1 MKVLLLHLSDIHI
14 HTVDDIVLTRVS
26 KIVDAVKNLDS
37 DVQAVVCV
45 LSGDITNSGSE
56 DQFLLAMNFVS
67 ELKSKLQ
74 QHLPKEATVSFVA
87 VPGNHDC
94 DFSETSDAR
103 EVLLEAVR
111 KTPER
116 LIDTSFADICLAP
129 QRRFF
134 EFIGAIDLLKQVPND
149 SRDRRLYSEYRLE
162 QEGSVVTFC
171 CCNTAA
177 LSQLHEQPGSL
188 IFPHEIIPKLKVSA
202 DVSVGVLHHPYN
214 WIKPDYMHKFRDRL
228 ESITDFII
236 TGHEHTID
244 KRRGGGRG
252 NVNTYLE
259 GGVLQTSG
267 DPAQSEFYSVLID
280 TVAKKQRII
289 GFAWKGTCYEPLN
302 CEDPQQ
308 YHLWEDFTQNRFR
321 VSQTFQLQPHFIS
334 YLDDPE
340 LTLTHHVQ
348 GQLRLSDIYVF
359 PDLKR
364 VNLAGERTTKI
375 VRGESVPDFITQNPC
390 LFIIG
395 DDVSGKTSL
404 AKRLFHHLRGIGDV
418 PVLIDASRVSLSLNN
433 TQEEIEASF
442 LKSYQQTALEN
453 YRQLDR
459 ANRVLSIDNYHRLK
473 LSPRGK
479 VDLIHKLRQHSFR
492 LVVLAHDLEVTVQDF
507 SEAGDIVTGELPFA
521 YYAILPFSLL
531 RRNRLVEKWLLLS
544 ATATNDTTQFVRNLE
559 RLTRTIDTIVG
570 KNYVPAYP
578 AYVLAIL
585 QATEAG
591 TEIDLHA
598 STHGYLYELF
608 IKATITKRS
617 SALVFNVLCAYLS
630 HIAYWMFTNQRKN
643 MTVAELQSLHEALHS
658 KYEVLPDFDRQ
669 TSQLVEMQLIAHQN
683 DSLTFRHPYIHY
695 YFLALYFRD
704 HISEQKIA
712 ADIRLLASQ
721 LYKEESA
728 NTLLF
733 LAHLSKD
740 KIVLDA
746 LLAVAESQYSG
757 CAEAKL
763 EEDVVFLNQL
773 NGTVNKV
780 KIPERSLA
788 VTRQEDLEIQDAAR
802 EEELAFETQQK
813 AEIENENSI
822 LGRLNAALKT
832 IQILGQFLKN
842 FPANLDRSQKN
853 QIISACSKL
862 GKQALGDILGM
873 VKRNESEMLDEML
886 FLISRRRPGI
896 EPDKL
901 RARAADALV
910 ALCEIASTGMIYRL
924 SYAIGSNEL
933 STTYDRVFQS
943 HNETIMRLLYVS
955 LQLEHYEHFPVE
967 LIDLEI
973 KQLNKNPF
981 AFRILRCL
989 VIRHLAVFPADFR
1002 LKQRLANLLE
1012 LDYQKVSII
1021 RDELKLLKNSR

>member
-14 HTVDDIVLTRVS
+14 RTVDDIVFTRIS

-37 DVQAVVCV
+37 DVRAVVTV
-45 LSGDITNSGSE
+45 LSGDITDSGSE

-67 ELKSKLQ
+67 ELKTGLH
-74 QHLPKEATVSFVA
+74 QHLSDKTTVSFVA

-94 DFSETSDAR
+94 DFSEASDAR

-116 LIDTSFADICLAP
+116 LSDTSFADICLAP
-129 QRRFF
+129 QRRYF
-134 EFIGAIDLLKQVPND
+134 EFISAVDMLKQVPSG
-149 SRDRRLYSEYRLE
+149 SRDRRLYVEYRLE
-162 QEGSVVTFC
+162 QEGAIVTFF

-188 IFPHEIIPKLKVSA
+188 VFPYEIIPKIKETA
-202 DVSVGVLHHPYN
+202 DVSVGVLHHPFN
-214 WIKPDYMHKFRDRL
+214 WFKPDSMHKFRDRL
-228 ESITDFII
+228 ESVTDFII
-236 TGHEHTID
+236 TGHEHTLD
-244 KRRGGGRG
+244 KRRGGGQG
-252 NVNTYLE
+252 NTNTYLE
-259 GGVLQTSG
+259 GGVLQTAG
-267 DPAQSEFYSVLID
+267 DPAQSGFYAVLID
-280 TVAKKQRII
+280 TTAKKQRII
-289 GFAWKGTCYEPLN
+289 EFAWKETCYVPLN

-308 YHLWEDFTQNRFR
+308 YHLWEDFAQNRFR
-321 VSQTFQLQPHFIS
+321 LSQTFQLQPDFIN

-340 LTLTHHVQ
+340 LTLTHQ
-348 GQLRLSDIYVF
+348 ARGQLRLSDIYVF

-364 VNLAGERTTKI
+364 VNLTGERTTKI
-375 VRGESVPDFITQNPC
+375 VRGESVPEFITQNPC

-395 DDVSGKTSL
+395 DDVSGKTAL

-418 PVLIDASRVSLSLNN
+418 PVLIDASRVPLSLNN
-433 TQEEIEASF
+433 TQEEIEACF
-442 LKSYQQTALEN
+442 LKSYQPSALEK

-459 ANRVLSIDNYHRLK
+459 AKRVLIIDNYHRLK

-479 VDLIHKLRQHSFR
+479 VDLIYKLRQHSFR
-492 LVVLAHDLEVTVQDF
+492 LVVLAHDLELTVQDL
-507 SEAGDIVTGELPFA
+507 SEAGDIVTGELPFV

-544 ATATNDTTQFVRNLE
+544 SNASHDTTQFVRNLE

-608 IKATITKRS
+608 IKAAIAKRT

-630 HIAYWMFTNQRKN
+630 HLAYWMFSQQQKHITIAQ
-643 MTVAELQSLHEALHS
+643 LQALHEALHE
-658 KYEVLPDFDRQ
+658 KYEVLPDFQRQ
-669 TSQLVEMQLIAHQN
+669 TGQLLEMQLIAQHN
-683 DSLTFRHPYIHY
+683 DLITFRHPYIHY

-704 HISEQKIA
+704 HISDQKIA
-712 ADIRLLASQ
+712 GDIRVLTSQ
-721 LYKEESA
+721 LYKVESA

-740 KIVLDA
+740 QIILDS
-746 LLAVAESQYSG
+746 LLASAESQYSG
-757 CAEAKL
+757 CDEAKL
-763 EEDVVFLNQL
+763 EEDVAFLNQL
-773 NGTVNKV
+773 SGTVSKL
-780 KIPERSLA
+780 KIPERPL
-788 VTRQEDLEIQDAAR
+788 VETRQENLESQDVARAEESEFEIQ
-802 EEELAFETQQK
+802 QQ
-813 AEIENENSI
+813 AVIENENSI

-842 FPANLDRSQKN
+842 FPANLDRPQKN
-853 QIISACSKL
+853 RIIAACSKL
-862 GKQALGDILGM
+862 GRQALGDVLGM
-873 VKRNESEMLDEML
+873 VKRNESELLEEML

-896 EPDKL
+896 EPEKL
-901 RARAADALV
+901 RNRAASAVV
-910 ALCEIASTGMIYRL
+910 ALCEIASTGMIHRL

-933 STTYDRVFQS
+933 STTYDRIFPL
-943 HNETIMRLLYVS
+943 HDETIMRLLYVS
-955 LQLEHYEHFPVE
+955 LQLEHYDHFPE
-967 LIDLEI
+967 GLIDQEI
-973 KQLNKNPF
+973 IRLNRSPF
-981 AFRILRCL
+981 AFRILCCL
-989 VIRHLAVFPADFR
+989 VIRHLAIFPADFR
-1002 LKQRLANLLE
+1002 LKQRLAKLLD
-1012 LDYQKVSII
+1012 LDYQKVSIS
-1021 RDELKLLKNSR
+1021 RDELKLLKSAR